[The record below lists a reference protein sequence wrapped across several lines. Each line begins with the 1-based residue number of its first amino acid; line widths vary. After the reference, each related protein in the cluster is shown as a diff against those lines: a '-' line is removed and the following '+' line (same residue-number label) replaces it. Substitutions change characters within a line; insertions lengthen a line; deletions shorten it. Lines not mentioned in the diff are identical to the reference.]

1 MACQPLYFGWHSP
14 SCFTWHFPMDV
25 FYVLWFV
32 MMITATLSVV
42 GYICARVAIK
52 GFKMNLSV
60 QLAIL
65 LCFGG
70 CVMITFCGIAYFGH
84 GELYSLPKW
93 FAALFFTLPFTI
105 AQIVCYLI
113 FLLVYVFFSFKI
125 ILILLCMH
133 L

>member
-1 MACQPLYFGWHSP
+1 VRKMACQPLFFGWHSP
-14 SCFTWHFPMDV
+14 ICQYWHFPVDV

-32 MMITATLSVV
+32 MMITVTLSVV

-60 QLAIL
+60 QLAIA

-70 CVMITFCGIAYFGH
+70 CIMISFCGIAYFGH

-93 FAALFFTLPFTI
+93 FAALLFTLPITI
-105 AQIVCYLI
+105 VQIVCFLI
-113 FLLVYVFFSFKI
+113 FLLV
-125 ILILLCMH
+125 
-133 L
+133 